1 LTPQSLSSEAELRAI
16 RQHATRSQAIIID
29 AVLEHGH
36 QAKAAEALGIQAG
49 SVSMAITRARRR
61 AAARGV
67 APAEGV
73 DHPQPEGQ
81 AVRGLSTLYKLDPSR
96 EDGAVLRWVKTTAD
110 REAQLD
116 AIEEAIR
123 ELAASVRPA
132 EPLPAPAYLDRD
144 LLVVQAYGD
153 PHFGMYADKR
163 ETRHADY
170 DTRIASALHRG
181 AADLLIQRTPAA
193 GKCIITLI
201 GDNTHADGMLWLTP
215 RSRHVVDGDG
225 RTWSVFTELVLALGA
240 MADRALLHYGSV
252 ELVIIPGNHDPMLS
266 HVLAITM
273 EQRYRD
279 EPRLEVASLRG
290 SRFYFVTYGRNLL
303 GFYHGDGKRAGI
315 KDFGE
320 LTHGHPDWSR
330 TKMRHG
336 YTGHVH
342 EARLLSGRGW
352 TAESLATLAPPDS
365 YSAGEG
371 FSPPHCES
379 ASRYALADV
388 YHVDGRRVSRQ
399 YVYPEEI
406 AV

>member
-1 LTPQSLSSEAELRAI
+1 MTPQSLSGPDELRAI
-16 RQHATRSQAIIID
+16 LPYATRSQAIIIE

-36 QAKAAEALGIQAG
+36 QAKAAEALGIKAG
-49 SVSMAITRARRR
+49 SVSMAITRARRK
-61 AAARGV
+61 AASSGV
-67 APAEGV
+67 APVEGV

-81 AVRGLSTLYKLDPSR
+81 AVRGLSTLYKLDPAR

-116 AIEEAIR
+116 AIEEAIQ

-132 EPLPAPAYLDRD
+132 EPVEPPDYPNHD
-144 LLVVQAYGD
+144 LLVVHAYGD
-153 PHFGMYADKR
+153 PHFGMYADRR

-170 DTRIASALHRG
+170 DTRIASRLHRG
-181 AADLLIQRTPAA
+181 AADLLTARTPAA

-201 GDNTHADGMLWLTP
+201 GDNMHADGTGWLTP
-215 RSRHVVDGDG
+215 RSRHVLDGDG
-225 RTWSVFTELVLALGA
+225 RTWSVFAELVLALGW
-240 MADRALLHYGSV
+240 MVDRALQHYGLV
-252 ELVIIPGNHDPMLS
+252 ELVIIPGNHDPTLS
-266 HVLAITM
+266 HALAITM

-290 SRFYFVTYGRNLL
+290 SRFHFVTYGWNLL
-303 GFYHGDGKRAGI
+303 GFYHGDGKKAGI

-388 YHVDGRRVSRQ
+388 YHVDGRRVRRE

-406 AV
+406 AA